1 MCNWFYIN
9 LQDSGSPIIE
19 LLIKFH
25 DYLLLIDLMI
35 LVIIFYLIL
44 KVLLN
49 RYINL
54 FLKNQSIEIIWTVF
68 PIIILILLALPS
80 LKILYLIDEMYIP
93 LISVKCLGHQWYWS
107 YEYSDF
113 INLNFDS
120 YINKDLLNIRFRLL
134 DVDNNLVL
142 PINVQ
147 IRLLVSSVDVIH
159 SFTVPSLGF
168 KVDAIPGRINQVN
181 LYINRPGLF
190 YGQCSELCGTNHR
203 FIPIVIEST
212 NLDNFINWIN
222 YIILI

>member
-9 LQDSGSPIIE
+9 LQDSGSPIME